1 MAKEQVHLW
10 KRRNSVGLKEKA
22 WVTWDGWTTYKVQ
35 VCVVDGSLLPAE
47 VDEDEEGVYE
57 IAGEANVGQRNP
69 DTQSHEA
76 LDETCKTQQI
86 NANGS

>member
-1 MAKEQVHLW
+1 M
-10 KRRNSVGLKEKA
+10 
-22 WVTWDGWTTYKVQ
+22 TWDGWTTYKVQ

>member
-1 MAKEQVHLW
+1 M
-10 KRRNSVGLKEKA
+10 
-22 WVTWDGWTTYKVQ
+22 
-35 VCVVDGSLLPAE
+35 PAE